1 MVEEKNNVMSAL
13 DLVSSSV
20 VIVRELAK
28 LKTKEKTVKL
38 LLKNVQNV
46 VETEI
51 INVKIVTEMVK

>member
-1 MVEEKNNVMSAL
+1 MVEEIQDVMSAL